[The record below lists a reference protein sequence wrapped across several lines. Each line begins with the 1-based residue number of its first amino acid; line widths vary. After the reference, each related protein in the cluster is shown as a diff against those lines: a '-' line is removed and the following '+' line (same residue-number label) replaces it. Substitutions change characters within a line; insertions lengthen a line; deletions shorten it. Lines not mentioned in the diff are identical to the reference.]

1 MNPFQNV
8 LGPMGI
14 DSVTNEMKFDNTGVG
29 KFYNRNYKP
38 ESLAEEFPGLA
49 AITEM
54 STGSNMK
61 KFADDYVRM
70 QENLP
75 NVVKDLYEKNLE
87 SVPTFGA
94 EASRDIEKQIQ
105 GLLPQ
110 AIVPKVVS
118 NQQKDEVGI
127 KPTVDISGLYEST
140 SPAFESKG
148 RGTPR
153 IEEIPDST
161 SKQVVKTETPEERA
175 LVEGLDSFIEGV
187 RGTGAPAPEVKT
199 LEEYKQLLSDITG
212 VDMSGKVDKSAALM
226 SFGLAL
232 MQNRAGKELNFGRM
246 ARAVG
251 EAGEVALPKLEAA
264 KKEARAA
271 AIEGGKFALTSQRAD
286 EASARAAA
294 EKSMQRSQYYIY
306 EKGGEGT
313 PFEKFDRG
321 QLSHLSKY
329 ELNEL
334 MKNPDFDKNYA
345 FVTASDYFDIMKG
358 QAKETD
364 LGNPYGKETK
374 ISLLGG
380 DIDEVPQM
388 YIVDGQRPDGN
399 YKGQRKRFSYLQSD
413 DKSIILNF
421 QNEQK
426 SILKAQREMAD
437 LVKNVG
443 EGTSIPKQVI
453 SSVVTFG
460 RNFTENIIEKI
471 KYPHIK
477 YD

>member
-38 ESLAEEFPGLA
+38 ESLAEEFPVLGG
-49 AITEM
+49 ITEM

-127 KPTVDISGLYEST
+127 KPTVDISGLYGST

-148 RGTPR
+148 RGTPK
-153 IEEIPDST
+153 IEGIPDST

-226 SFGLAL
+226 
-232 MQNRAGKELNFGRM
+232 
-246 ARAVG
+246 
-251 EAGEVALPKLEAA
+251 
-264 KKEARAA
+264 
-271 AIEGGKFALTSQRAD
+271 
-286 EASARAAA
+286 
-294 EKSMQRSQYYIY
+294 
-306 EKGGEGT
+306 
-313 PFEKFDRG
+313 
-321 QLSHLSKY
+321 
-329 ELNEL
+329 
-334 MKNPDFDKNYA
+334 
-345 FVTASDYFDIMKG
+345 
-358 QAKETD
+358 
-364 LGNPYGKETK
+364 
-374 ISLLGG
+374 
-380 DIDEVPQM
+380 
-388 YIVDGQRPDGN
+388 
-399 YKGQRKRFSYLQSD
+399 
-413 DKSIILNF
+413 
-421 QNEQK
+421 
-426 SILKAQREMAD
+426 
-437 LVKNVG
+437 
-443 EGTSIPKQVI
+443 
-453 SSVVTFG
+453 
-460 RNFTENIIEKI
+460 
-471 KYPHIK
+471 
-477 YD
+477 